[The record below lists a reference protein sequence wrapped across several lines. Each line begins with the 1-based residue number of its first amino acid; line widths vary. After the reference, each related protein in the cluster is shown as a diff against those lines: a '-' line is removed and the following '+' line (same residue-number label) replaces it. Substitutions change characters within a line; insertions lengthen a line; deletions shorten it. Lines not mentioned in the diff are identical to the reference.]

1 MSISLPWS
9 FANLVYYKLQEVWP
23 VKKSLLQA
31 GNSLFSLILMPYQC
45 YECFWSFI
53 HHFLSNLSQRITAGK
68 STCRRLYHV
77 FLFIFPQ
84 ENELDLLES
93 SMEGGISC
101 KYDTHFYII
110 LLCIPT
116 SIYYAYDLTPVH
128 LIISAAYIILHAFL
142 LVVINT
148 KYSIFKCEKVH
159 QVTLLYI

>member
-1 MSISLPWS
+1 MH
-9 FANLVYYKLQEVWP
+9 
-23 VKKSLLQA
+23 
-31 GNSLFSLILMPYQC
+31 G
-45 YECFWSFI
+45 
-53 HHFLSNLSQRITAGK
+53 
-68 STCRRLYHV
+68 

-84 ENELDLLES
+84 ENELDLLEN

-110 LLCIPT
+110 LCIPT

-128 LIISAAYIILHAFL
+128 LIISAAYFILHAFL